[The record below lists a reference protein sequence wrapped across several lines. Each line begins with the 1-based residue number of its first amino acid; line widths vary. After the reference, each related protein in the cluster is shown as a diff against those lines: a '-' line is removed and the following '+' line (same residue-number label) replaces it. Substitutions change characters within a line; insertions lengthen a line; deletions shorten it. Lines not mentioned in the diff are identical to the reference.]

1 MEQLGNQRLK
11 KKTLGDDEC
20 PLAGDELQPTG
31 LGDELRSF
39 MIFLPIFFMSDLD
52 ARFVATKLWWMQ
64 MMNED
69 G

>member
-1 MEQLGNQRLK
+1 MSDGRIGIVQWSNWAISDLK
-11 KKTLGDDEC
+11 KKNLGDDEC

-52 ARFVATKLWWMQ
+52 ARFVATKL
-64 MMNED
+64 
-69 G
+69 